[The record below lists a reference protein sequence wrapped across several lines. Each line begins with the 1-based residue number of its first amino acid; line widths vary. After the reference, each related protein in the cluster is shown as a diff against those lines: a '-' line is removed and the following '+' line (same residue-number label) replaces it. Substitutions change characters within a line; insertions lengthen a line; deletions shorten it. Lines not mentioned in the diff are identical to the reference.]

1 MEIERLFPDPGRVS
15 AADDLRDLRLSEHAP
30 DGRPYVVLN
39 MIESLDGR
47 TTINGTVSELTSPID
62 QARLFGLRA
71 QADAVLV
78 GAGTVRAERYR
89 KVLPPEVEGPRPMM
103 VICTNRVDLPE
114 DLPLLDNPDVHVVIT
129 TSSDRSLG
137 FETRARVDY
146 LRVPLAEGGGGVD
159 ALAMCRALRDEYG
172 VRSIVCEGGPR
183 LNDDLFAADLVDELF
198 VAIAPTLVGAGERT
212 LIDAARTVGPRRAR
226 LVSAATAEDY
236 LYLRYAF

>member
-1 MEIERLFPDPGRVS
+1 MEIDRLYPEPARVS
-15 AADDLRDLRLSEHAP
+15 VDDDLRDLDLGERAP

-47 TTINGTVSELTSPID
+47 TTVNGTVRELTSPID

-89 KVLPPEVEGPRPMM
+89 RVLPDEVDGPRPLM
-103 VICTNRVDLPE
+103 VIVSGRVDLPE
-114 DLPLLDNPDVHVVIT
+114 DLPLLARDDVHVVIAT
-129 TSSDRSLG
+129 TADRELG
-137 FETRARVDY
+137 FVTRARVDY
-146 LRVPLAEGGGGVD
+146 LRLPAVDGGGVD
-159 ALAMCRALRDEYG
+159 AAAMCRALREQYD
-172 VRSIVCEGGPR
+172 VRSVVCEGGPR
-183 LNDDLFAADLVDELF
+183 LNDDLFAASLVDELF

-212 LIDAARTVGPRRAR
+212 LVDAARTVGPRRAR